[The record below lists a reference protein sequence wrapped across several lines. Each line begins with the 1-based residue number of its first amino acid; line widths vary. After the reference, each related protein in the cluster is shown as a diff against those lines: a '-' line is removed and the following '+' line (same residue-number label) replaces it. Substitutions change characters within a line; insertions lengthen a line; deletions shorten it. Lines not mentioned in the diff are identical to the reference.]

1 MIKNFIKIF
10 LRNLYGR
17 LSPNQIEFPPSGKY
31 SIRNCEKIFICP
43 MTGNIDH
50 KIEIK
55 QFHPNTLDKD
65 FMFEAASCSLCSRNI
80 QVQNNWEQIQK
91 SLFLNTPFIVNK
103 IDIEPLLFMESRSQM
118 LSNIDKPLPQPL
130 LVKKKNDVVESLNHT
145 ESLEKIRT
153 ALIESHSG
161 DSYGSQRKAAELAV
175 KFFGKE
181 WILKS
186 PPNLA
191 AEKVRNDLRMI
202 VKETTP
208 KWHTNHYVIWQRLQN
223 YGNNL

>member
-1 MIKNFIKIF
+1 MIKNFIKIC
-10 LRNLYGR
+10 LRNLYSR
-17 LSPNQIEFPPSGKY
+17 LPPDQTELPPSGKY
-31 SIRNCEKIFICP
+31 SIRNCEKSFICP
-43 MTGNIDH
+43 MTGDIDH

-55 QFHPNTLDKD
+55 QFNPDIPDED
-65 FMFEAASCSLCSRNI
+65 FMFEAAICSLCSRNI
-80 QVQNNWEQIQK
+80 QVQNKWGQIQT
-91 SLFLNTPFIVNK
+91 SLYLNTPFIVKKN
-103 IDIEPLLFMESRSQM
+103 DIEPVASIESRDQM
-118 LSNIDKPLPQPL
+118 LRNIDKPLPQPL

-223 YGNNL
+223 YGENL